1 MANLRIKHLKICPN
15 EDATLP
21 VLFVVVV
28 VVLNVLTEMMLS
40 VCDEFTFHNTI
51 RCFHPGRFHTCQV

>member
-1 MANLRIKHLKICPN
+1 MANLRIKLLKIRHN

-21 VLFVVVV
+21 VLFVVVGFF
-28 VVLNVLTEMMLS
+28 LNVLTEMMLS

-51 RCFHPGRFHTCQV
+51 